1 MVKVESKK
9 DNETYYS
16 KLKSENEELKSKTE
30 WLDQES
36 WLLAKDVKI
45 EQVYNYL
52 KRSPKSA
59 EFIYQKYTMH
69 QPVIMELC
77 NPKNPLYLKDVA
89 NELKDLIVIENEEDK
104 LKKIEE
110 DKKAG
115 LEELRKYTDEINKLE
130 NEIKEKEKKWEDTEK
145 TLLEITK
152 QKEDIDREMG
162 NLKEPEVIKKIKSFN
177 ESFMVLIKSIFNN
190 KNDKDDF
197 TERSLGIVKLT
208 ADQKNT
214 LKLLSEQAETI
225 LKEIT
230 DEDFLSDYKFNEI
243 RENLK
248 KQIEEAKESA
258 EKEMNAFTLHNP
270 QKVLKSIG
278 NHINDTLKL
287 FDRGDTDISGL
298 KYFNRTG
305 QGRINGELGEA
316 KNEIEMLSSQV
327 ENKSRWSKLKLKGE

>member
-9 DNETYYS
+9 DNKTYYS
-16 KLKSENEELKSKTE
+16 KLKSENEELKGKTE

-52 KRSPKSA
+52 KRNPKSA
-59 EFIYQKYTMH
+59 EFIYQKYKMH

-89 NELKDLIVIENEEDK
+89 NELKDLIVIENEEDN
-104 LKKIEE
+104 LKNIEE
-110 DKKAG
+110 DKKAV

-162 NLKEPEVIKKIKSFN
+162 NLKEPEVIKKF
-177 ESFMVLIKSIFNN
+177 EDLNN
-190 KNDKDDF
+190 DLMEFKKIVFDKNDKDDF
-197 TERSLGIVKLT
+197 TERSLGIIKLNREQ
-208 ADQKNT
+208 AQN
-214 LKLLSEQAETI
+214 LKLLIEKAETI

-230 DEDFLSDYKFNEI
+230 DEDFLSEYKLSEK
-243 RENLK
+243 RESIK
-248 KQIEEAKESA
+248 KQIEEEKASA
-258 EKEMNAFTLHNP
+258 EKEVNAFMLHNP
-270 QKVLKSIG
+270 QKVLKSVN
-278 NHINDTLKL
+278 NHINDALNL
-287 FDRGDTDISGL
+287 FDRGDWVGDNVS
-298 KYFNRTG
+298 FNRIG
-305 QGRINGELGEA
+305 QNRIKGELDEA
-316 KNEIEMLSSQV
+316 SNEIDMLSSQAD
-327 ENKSRWSKLKLKGE
+327 NKSRWSKLKKGE

>member
-16 KLKSENEELKSKTE
+16 KLKSENEELKSKME

-52 KRSPKSA
+52 KRNPKSA
-59 EFIYQKYTMH
+59 EFIYKKYKMH

-89 NELKDLIVIENEEDK
+89 NELKGIVVIEKEEDK

-110 DKKAG
+110 DKKAV

-162 NLKEPEVIKKIKSFN
+162 NLKEPEVIKKFEGLNNDLMEFKK
-177 ESFMVLIKSIFNN
+177 MVFD

-197 TERSLGIVKLT
+197 TERSLGIVKL
-208 ADQKNT
+208 NR
-214 LKLLSEQAETI
+214 EQAQNLTLLIEKAEDI
-225 LKEIT
+225 KKLIEN
-230 DEDFLSDYKFNEI
+230 EDFLSEYKLSEK
-243 RENLK
+243 RENLRK
-248 KQIEEAKESA
+248 KIEEAKESA

-270 QKVLKSIG
+270 QKLLKSIG
-278 NHINDTLKL
+278 NHIDNTAKL
-287 FDRGDTDISGL
+287 FDRGDWVGDNVS
-298 KYFNRTG
+298 FSRTG
-305 QGRINGELGEA
+305 QGRIKGELGEA